1 GFSSYP
7 GTPSNP
13 FLVIRA
19 LQHCLFC
26 VIFWSCYNYAK
37 DIASRVKETYGSKIA
52 IFENVIPLSVK
63 VAEASAEGKSIYCHC
78 PNGKVSMAYEN
89 LTQEVLEN
97 EK

>member
-1 GFSSYP
+1 MD
-7 GTPSNP
+7 
-13 FLVIRA
+13 L
-19 LQHCLFC
+19 
-26 VIFWSCYNYAK
+26 
-37 DIASRVKETYGSKIA
+37 KIS

-63 VAEASAEGKSIYCHC
+63 VAEASAEGKKVFICHC